1 MKKGN
6 FKTLPM
12 KNLEE
17 QKGLNRGQITF
28 SSAKVLLEWYLNAV
42 VSFLVDFLRFE
53 AARSS
58 KVAIFGLWIGPNSN
72 LGRRE

>member
-12 KNLEE
+12 KNLVE

-28 SSAKVLLEWYLNAV
+28 SSAKVLLE
-42 VSFLVDFLRFE
+42 
-53 AARSS
+53 
-58 KVAIFGLWIGPNSN
+58 
-72 LGRRE
+72 

>member
-12 KNLEE
+12 KNLVLGIRSEKRMKE

-28 SSAKVLLEWYLNAV
+28 SSAKVLLE
-42 VSFLVDFLRFE
+42 
-53 AARSS
+53 
-58 KVAIFGLWIGPNSN
+58 
-72 LGRRE
+72 